1 MYGNRVSRSYKDIS
15 LSFDPHPIT
24 KDLPILKNANAIR
37 RSVRN
42 LVQTIPGERFF
53 NPLLGSSVYESLFDL
68 YDFGTSTLIEQ
79 EIITTLENFEP
90 RVANVRVQID
100 PRPDQNNFDVTIF
113 FDIVGQELPPQEFSF
128 ILEATREYAFYKV
141 YQPRF

>member
-1 MYGNRVSRSYKDIS
+1 MYGNKVSRSYKDIS
-15 LSFDPHPIT
+15 LSFNPHPIT
-24 KDLPILKNANAIR
+24 KDLPVIKNANAIR

-68 YDFGTSTLIEQ
+68 YDFGVSTLIEE
-79 EIITTLENFEP
+79 EILATLENFEP
-90 RVANVRVQID
+90 RVDNVNVQVE
-100 PRPDQNNFDVTIF
+100 PRPDQNNINITVF

-128 ILEATREYAFYKV
+128 ILEATR
-141 YQPRF
+141 

>member
-1 MYGNRVSRSYKDIS
+1 MYGQRVSRSFKDIS

-24 KDLPILKNANAIR
+24 KDLPVLKNENAIR

-68 YDFGTSTLIEQ
+68 VDFGSSSLIEQ
-79 EIITTLENFEP
+79 EIITTIENFEP
-90 RVANVRVQID
+90 RVNNVQVQVD

-113 FDIVGQELPPQEFSF
+113 FDVVGQELPPQELSL
-128 ILEATREYAFYKV
+128 IHI
-141 YQPRF
+141 

>member
-79 EIITTLENFEP
+79 EIITTLENFDP
-90 RVANVRVQID
+90 RVANVQVQVD
-100 PRPDQNNFDVTIF
+100 PRPDQNNFDITIF

-128 ILEATREYAFYKV
+128 ILEATR
-141 YQPRF
+141 

>member
-24 KDLPILKNANAIR
+24 KDLPVLKNENAIR

-53 NPLLGSSVYESLFDL
+53 NPILGSSVSDYLFGIIN
-68 YDFGTSTLIEQ
+68 FGTSTIIKE
-79 EIITTLENFEP
+79 EILTTIENFEP
-90 RVANVRVQID
+90 RVNNVNVQVD
-100 PRPDQNNFDVTIF
+100 FRPDLNNFDVTIF

-128 ILEATREYAFYKV
+128 ILEATR
-141 YQPRF
+141 

>member
-1 MYGNRVSRSYKDIS
+1 MYGNKVSRSYKDIS

-24 KDLPILKNANAIR
+24 KDLPVIKNANAIR

-53 NPLLGSSVYESLFDL
+53 RPNLGSSVYDSLFDL
-68 YDFGTSTLIEQ
+68 MDFGTATLIES
-79 EIITTLENFEP
+79 EIITTLSNFEP
-90 RVANVRVQID
+90 RVANVQVQVE
-100 PRPDQNNFDVTIF
+100 PRYDQNNFDVTIF

-128 ILEATREYAFYKV
+128 ILEATR
-141 YQPRF
+141 

>member
-24 KDLPILKNANAIR
+24 KDLPVLKNVNAIR

-53 NPLLGSSVYESLFDL
+53 NPILGSSVYDSIFDL
-68 YDFGTSTLIEQ
+68 ADFGTSSLIES
-79 EIITTLENFEP
+79 EIITTIENFEP
-90 RVANVRVQID
+90 RVANVRVRVD
-100 PRPDQNNFDVTIF
+100 PRYDLNNFDVTIY
-113 FDIVGQELPPQEFSF
+113 FDVVGQELPTQEFSF
-128 ILEATREYAFYKV
+128 ILEATR
-141 YQPRF
+141 

>member
-24 KDLPILKNANAIR
+24 KDLPVLKNANAIR

-42 LVQTIPGERFF
+42 LVQTNPGERFF
-53 NPLLGSSVYESLFDL
+53 NPILGSSVYESLFDL
-68 YDFGTSTLIEQ
+68 VDFGSSSLIEQ
-79 EIITTLENFEP
+79 EIITTIENFEP
-90 RVANVRVQID
+90 RVNNVQVQVD

-113 FDIVGQELPPQEFSF
+113 FDVVGQELPPQEFSF
-128 ILEATREYAFYKV
+128 ILEATR
-141 YQPRF
+141 

>member
-1 MYGNRVSRSYKDIS
+1 MYGNRVSRSFKDIS

-24 KDLPILKNANAIR
+24 KDLPVLKNANAIR

-90 RVANVRVQID
+90 RVANVQVQID

-128 ILEATREYAFYKV
+128 ILEATR
-141 YQPRF
+141 

>member
-1 MYGNRVSRSYKDIS
+1 MYGQRISRSYKDIS
-15 LSFDPHPIT
+15 FSFDPHPIT
-24 KDLPILKNANAIR
+24 KDLPVLKNENAIR

-90 RVANVRVQID
+90 RVANVQVQVD

-128 ILEATREYAFYKV
+128 ILEATR
-141 YQPRF
+141 